1 MRVVSQQVYY
11 FDFNSFGFPL
21 HALFSFFHPLPPST
35 CTEMKIYDDDKE
47 ALAAATANYEEVA
60 EDSFNVEDYDAMGG
74 DDDGDYDEIDN
85 GGTGG
90 NSGAYSVVDAS
101 EESRLGLDYSSLNKP
116 KVYGSGP
123 PQKSRG
129 KAKAV
134 GRNLGGA
141 ADGTQST
148 QAAPQRPRSNTQFEK
163 RAASKGKSK
172 APVLNARP
180 RANTEYE
187 NTRSVGTRPTVGS
200 GTESNGSAQSG
211 SKLKGRGIS
220 QDNRKP
226 SIYLGFGRGG
236 DNAES
241 EDEIDI

>member
-1 MRVVSQQVYY
+1 M
-11 FDFNSFGFPL
+11 
-21 HALFSFFHPLPPST
+21 
-35 CTEMKIYDDDKE
+35 
-47 ALAAATANYEEVA
+47 
-60 EDSFNVEDYDAMGG
+60 
-74 DDDGDYDEIDN
+74 
-85 GGTGG
+85 
-90 NSGAYSVVDAS
+90 
-101 EESRLGLDYSSLNKP
+101 
-116 KVYGSGP
+116 YGSGP

-129 KAKAV
+129 KAKAA

-141 ADGTQST
+141 AGGTQNI
-148 QAAPQRPRSNTQFEK
+148 QGAPQRPRSNTQFEK
-163 RAASKGKSK
+163 RAASKSKSK

-226 SIYLGFGRGG
+226 SIYLGFGGGG
-236 DNAES
+236 DKS
-241 EDEIDI
+241 EEEIDI